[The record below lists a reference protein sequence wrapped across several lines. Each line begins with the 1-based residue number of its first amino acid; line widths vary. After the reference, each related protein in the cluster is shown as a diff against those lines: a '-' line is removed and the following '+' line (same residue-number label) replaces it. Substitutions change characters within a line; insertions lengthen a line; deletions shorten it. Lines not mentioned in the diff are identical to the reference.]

1 MLIKAHQNKQLN
13 KEAPSL
19 KLTVGKQET
28 LILQMVVFL
37 FVQNTLTSR
46 LRAFFLLSIG
56 KPTLCPQN
64 PRKAQLKASGAIS
77 YLLLPLVLFLQAD
90 IHKTLFLV

>member
-28 LILQMVVFL
+28 LILQMVVF
-37 FVQNTLTSR
+37 FMFSK
-46 LRAFFLLSIG
+46 I
-56 KPTLCPQN
+56 
-64 PRKAQLKASGAIS
+64 
-77 YLLLPLVLFLQAD
+77 YL
-90 IHKTLFLV
+90 